1 MDQEEFDR
9 NYVNLKV
16 LKSIQEYTKSEGASS
31 AAVYPIR
38 VPEEL
43 LYQVLKLQG
52 PDNADKLIHHIFR
65 LGLDIWSDEFFT
77 EAFGTKEKL
86 EEFIKL
92 VRKRNRGKEE

>member
-1 MDQEEFDR
+1 MDKEEFDR
-9 NYVNLKV
+9 KYVNLRV
-16 LKSIQEYTKSEGASS
+16 LKSIQEYTKTEGASS

-65 LGLDIWSDEFFT
+65 LGLDIWSDEFFS
-77 EAFGTKEKL
+77 EAFGSQENL
-86 EEFIKL
+86 ERFIEL
-92 VRKRNRGKEE
+92 LRKRTRGKDK

>member
-9 NYVNLKV
+9 KYVNLRV

-38 VPEEL
+38 VPEDL

-52 PDNADKLIHHIFR
+52 PENVDKLIHHIFR
-65 LGLDIWSDEFFT
+65 LGLDIWSEEFFT
-77 EAFGTKEKL
+77 EAFGSQKSL
-86 EEFIKL
+86 EQFIDT
-92 VRKRNRGKEE
+92 VRKRHKGNDE

>member
-16 LKSIQEYTKSEGASS
+16 LKSIQEYTKTEGASS

-65 LGLDIWSDEFFT
+65 LGLDIWSEEFFT
-77 EAFGTKEKL
+77 EAFGSKEKL
-86 EEFIKL
+86 EEFIEL
-92 VRKRNRGKEE
+92 VRKRKKGEGE